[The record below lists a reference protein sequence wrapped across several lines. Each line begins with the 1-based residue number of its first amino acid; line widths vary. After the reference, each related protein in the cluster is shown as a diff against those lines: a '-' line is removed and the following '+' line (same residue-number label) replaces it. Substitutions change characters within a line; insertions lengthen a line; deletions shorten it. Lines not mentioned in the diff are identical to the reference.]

1 MSADATAKVR
11 QLHKGRDARPC
22 GPYIEEEIVI
32 NLFKLAVISTAFAL
46 SAQAAS
52 AQTIKLGVLATLS
65 GAGTAWGISMKGA
78 AELAADEVN
87 SKGGLEVAGKKY
99 QIDVI
104 AYDDH
109 YKASEALTAANRL
122 IFNDGIKFI
131 VGPLGSAPAL
141 AVLPVTTENKALTMT
156 MAFTPKALS
165 PEFKY
170 SFRPVVPSDVFSDPQ
185 VRWVVQKLG
194 VQRIGG
200 LFPNDESGQQV
211 GAANE
216 AAYQRVGA
224 KFVAKEFFER
234 ERVDF
239 VPLLTRVLAQK
250 IDAFEL
256 NGNAPQTAG
265 LLVKQLRELG
275 FKGPIIRTGGDATA
289 DILKIAGKDAS
300 ENVYVHQSIDVDAPA
315 MQDYMK
321 RFEAKYKMPLN
332 AFSPFFYA
340 NVQML
345 FAAMQKAGTVTDTDK
360 VREAMLGFKD
370 FDTVLGKVNW
380 TGQAQWKS
388 NQQLD
393 APFYVAVLKGGV
405 PQVVAKCTAKQ
416 CD

>member
-1 MSADATAKVR
+1 MRGFLKVALLSSVFAVSSA
-11 QLHKGRDARPC
+11 
-22 GPYIEEEIVI
+22 
-32 NLFKLAVISTAFAL
+32 
-46 SAQAAS
+46 AAE
-52 AQTIKLGVLATLS
+52 AETLKLGVLATLS
-65 GAGTAWGISMKGA
+65 GAGTAWGIAMQGA
-78 AELAADEVN
+78 AELAAEDVN
-87 SKGGLEVAGKKY
+87 SKGGLEVGGKKY
-99 QIDVI
+99 QVEVI

-109 YKASEALTAANRL
+109 YKAADALTAFNRL
-122 IFNDGIKFI
+122 VFDDGVKYV

-141 AVLPVTTENKALTMT
+141 ALMPVSTENKVITMT

-165 PEFKY
+165 AEYKY
-170 SFRPVVPSDVFSDPQ
+170 SLRPVIPSDVFSDPQ
-185 VRWVVQKLG
+185 IKWVVQKLG
-194 VQRIGG
+194 AKRVGG

-216 AAYQRVGA
+216 AAYQAVGA

-239 VPLLTRVLAQK
+239 VPLLTRVLAQN

-256 NGNAPQTAG
+256 DGNSPQTAG

-289 DILKIAGKDAS
+289 DILKIAGKEAT
-300 ENVYVHQSIDVDAPA
+300 ENVYVHQPINSELASI
-315 MQDYMK
+315 QQYTK
-321 RFEAKYKMPLN
+321 RFEAKYKVPLN

-345 FAAMQKAGTVTDTDK
+345 FAGMQKAGTVTDVDK
-360 VREAMLGFKD
+360 VREAVLGLKD

-380 TGQAQWKS
+380 IGQAQWKS

-393 APFYVAVLKGGV
+393 APFYVALLKGGEAH
-405 PQVVAKCTAKQ
+405 VVAKCTPTV
-416 CD
+416 CE

>member
-1 MSADATAKVR
+1 MRGVLKVA
-11 QLHKGRDARPC
+11 L
-22 GPYIEEEIVI
+22 
-32 NLFKLAVISTAFAL
+32 LSSAFAV
-46 SAQAAS
+46 SSYSAS
-52 AQTIKLGVLATLS
+52 AQTLKLGVLATLS
-65 GAGTAWGISMKGA
+65 GAGTAWGMAMQGA
-78 AELAADEVN
+78 AELAAEDVN
-87 SKGGLEVAGKKY
+87 SKGGLEVGGKKY
-99 QIDVI
+99 KVEVV

-109 YKASEALTAANRL
+109 YKAADALTAFNRMV
-122 IFNDGIKFI
+122 FDDGIKFV

-141 AVLPVTTENKALTMT
+141 ALLPVSTENKVLTMT

-165 PEFKY
+165 AEYKY
-170 SFRPVVPSDVFSDPQ
+170 SFRPVIPSDVFSDPQ
-185 VRWVVQKLG
+185 VKWVVDKLG
-194 VQRIGG
+194 AKRIGG

-216 AAYQRVGA
+216 AGYVAVGA

-256 NGNAPQTAG
+256 NGNSPQTAG

-289 DILKIAGKDAS
+289 DLLKIAGKEAT
-300 ENVYVHQSIDVDAPA
+300 ENVYVHQPINPDSASI
-315 MQDYMK
+315 QEYTK
-321 RFEAKYKMPLN
+321 RFETKYKIPLN

-360 VREAMLGFKD
+360 VREALLGLKD
-370 FDTVLGKVNW
+370 FDSVLGKVNW
-380 TGQAQWKS
+380 MGQAQWKS

-393 APFYVAVLKGGV
+393 APFYVALIKGGAAH
-405 PQVVAKCTAKQ
+405 VVAKCTPKL
-416 CD
+416 CE